1 MNKKIIVMALIAILL
16 LLGMYLYKKFNVAP
30 SINFEAL
37 ELYDL
42 DTNRVTFKNLKGK
55 KLIVS
60 FGASWCPNCIDE
72 LNTLKKIKDTQLKE
86 VEIICISDEDFEV
99 IKYWKE
105 KKQYPFTFLKL
116 NSGFNS
122 VGVYSIPTTYI
133 FDTKLQLKLQEVG
146 FIDWEDV
153 DVAKSMVELME

>member
-105 KKQYPFTFLKL
+105 KNNTLLRF
-116 NSGFNS
+116 
-122 VGVYSIPTTYI
+122 
-133 FDTKLQLKLQEVG
+133 
-146 FIDWEDV
+146 
-153 DVAKSMVELME
+153 